1 MRTNTVKAPAM
12 WSASAP
18 AEEAPPTASRGDR
31 GRRAILAG
39 WLVTMLGI
47 ALYIAAMSR
56 AGEHADIA
64 DALVH
69 QGPLGWSAAALMLAG
84 VVMWFVGNFACLQD
98 LTVISRAV
106 DDE

>member
-1 MRTNTVKAPAM
+1 MRSDTAKTGAVWTAADRAEDARPA
-12 WSASAP
+12 
-18 AEEAPPTASRGDR
+18 ASRSEH

-56 AGEHADIA
+56 AGEHADIL
-64 DALVH
+64 DALVN
-69 QGPLGWSAAALMLAG
+69 QGPLGWLAGALMLTG
-84 VVMWFVGNFACLQD
+84 VLLWFVGNYACLQD
-98 LTVISRAV
+98 LTEMPRGA